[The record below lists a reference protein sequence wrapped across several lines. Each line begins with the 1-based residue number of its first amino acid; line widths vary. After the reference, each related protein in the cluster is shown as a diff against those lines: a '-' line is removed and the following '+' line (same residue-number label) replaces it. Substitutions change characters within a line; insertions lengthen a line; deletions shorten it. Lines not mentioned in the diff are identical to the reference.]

1 MKGTQAS
8 TGGVRTL
15 PRKKMQD
22 YSWLS
27 MHIPQSLQ
35 AVVRQLADA
44 EDRTMSSMARHLMED
59 GLRYR
64 GLDVPKRGGEQDDS
78 EDDD

>member
-1 MKGTQAS
+1 MTETRAEA
-8 TGGVRTL
+8 GGIKTL

-35 AVVRQLADA
+35 AVVRQLAAA

-59 GLRYR
+59 SLRYR
-64 GLDVPKRGGEQDDS
+64 GIEVPRRGNEQESARDD
-78 EDDD
+78 E

>member
-1 MKGTQAS
+1 MRETQTQ
-8 TGGVRTL
+8 TGGVKTL
-15 PRKKMQD
+15 PRKKLQD

-35 AVVRQLADA
+35 AVVRQLAAA
-44 EDRTMSSMARHLMED
+44 EDRTMSSMARHLIED

-64 GLDVPKRGGEQDDS
+64 HIDVPKRGSEQGKEGDD
-78 EDDD
+78 E

>member
-1 MKGTQAS
+1 
-8 TGGVRTL
+8 
-15 PRKKMQD
+15 MQD

-44 EDRTMSSMARHLMED
+44 EDRTMSSMARHLIED

-78 EDDD
+78 EGDD